1 MVATFSAVT
10 LCCVVLLA
18 TVQAFSPTNA
28 AARCSVRGSTIV
40 MDGKTRDLRDRIK
53 SIKNTRRITEA
64 MRLVAAARVRRAQEA
79 VLKTRPLISQLQ
91 MVSLIISI
99 HLKRYPI
106 AFRYNDSHSVRW
118 MLILPYFCCCR
129 FLKQF
134 WMHVRMRR
142 LNCQFSRYAMSRK
155 FLWSLLLVIV
165 VFAEV
170 TILKL
175 SSQQQKE

>member
-1 MVATFSAVT
+1 MLHIKHRREGESWYGRRSLRIHALKADNITHISQKEQTFPAMVATFSAVT

-106 AFRYNDSHSVRW
+106 AFRYNDSHSVR
-118 MLILPYFCCCR
+118 
-129 FLKQF
+129 
-134 WMHVRMRR
+134 
-142 LNCQFSRYAMSRK
+142 
-155 FLWSLLLVIV
+155 
-165 VFAEV
+165 
-170 TILKL
+170 
-175 SSQQQKE
+175 